1 MRQLAILPNPD
12 AARTLADYLLTLR
25 IDTHLEPMPEGWAVW
40 VRDKDRLPQAKKE
53 LAEFTSNP
61 ADKRFAAARQ
71 AAETVRRRQQK
82 QDEEDAARQAPVR
95 PTPEAPPQPGPWT
108 FALMVT
114 CVLVF
119 VVHTGYLINHNGGFG
134 SPDAWDILAWGHAK
148 GMVEPTSPVQRPS
161 RSPPG
166 APFRA
171 AAWNG
176 TT

>member
-40 VRDKDRLPQAKKE
+40 VRDEDRLPQAKKE

-82 QDEEDAARQAPVR
+82 QDEEDAARQAPS
-95 PTPEAPPQPGPWT
+95 APHRRRRLDPGRG
-108 FALMVT
+108 L
-114 CVLVF
+114 
-119 VVHTGYLINHNGGFG
+119 
-134 SPDAWDILAWGHAK
+134 SP
-148 GMVEPTSPVQRPS
+148 
-161 RSPPG
+161 
-166 APFRA
+166 
-171 AAWNG
+171 
-176 TT
+176 